1 MFFYLVNNS
10 NLFNK
15 SVSKN
20 DKYIKLLIYGT
31 VAYIVL
37 HAILFVGGKEALFYN
52 FRYYFWIILALDIA
66 VLLATDINNT
76 DSPLN
81 KLFKS
86 DTDEIKN
93 EYRVDIKRA
102 SINDIME
109 GAEIEQQNENN
120 KVVERPTTPTKNN
133 NTESQSESRGNQA
146 QKKKK
151 KKRKVTF
158 DLSGGSSVNSDFNK
172 FAQPISNPNQINAD
186 SILSSNRNINKSTP
200 LDTLLRDRASNPND
214 FVSGVGDVD
223 GYQSFSDSESEYNSD
238 LDMDSFEKG
247 LTM

>member
-1 MFFYLVNNS
+1 MFFYLINNS
-10 NLFNK
+10 NFFNK
-15 SVSKN
+15 SVSKT
-20 DKYIKLLIYGT
+20 DKYVKLLIYGT

-52 FRYYFWIILALDIA
+52 FRYYFWIILTLDVA
-66 VLLATDINNT
+66 VLLATDISNT

-81 KLFKS
+81 KLFKG
-86 DTDEIKN
+86 DPDEIKN

-109 GAEIEQQNENN
+109 GAEIEQQSQSDN
-120 KVVERPTTPTKNN
+120 VVEKNIN
-133 NTESQSESRGNQA
+133 KREKASESREAQA

-158 DLSGGSSVNSDFNK
+158 DLSGGSDFNK
-172 FAQPISNPNQINAD
+172 FAQPISNPNQISAD
-186 SILSSNRNINKSTP
+186 SILSSSRNVNKSTP

-214 FVSGVGDVD
+214 FVSGMGDVD

>member
-31 VAYIVL
+31 ITYIVL

-66 VLLATDINNT
+66 VLLATDISNA
-76 DSPLN
+76 DSPLS

-102 SINDIME
+102 SINDIMN
-109 GAEIEQQNENN
+109 G
-120 KVVERPTTPTKNN
+120 VETESAPNN
-133 NTESQSESRGNQA
+133 NLVEMPRAPLKQNNSQSNQTSGDS

-158 DLSGGSSVNSDFNK
+158 DLSGGQSDSNK
-172 FAQPISNPNQINAD
+172 FAQPISNPNQINAE
-186 SILSSNRNINKSTP
+186 SILSSSRNVNKSTP

-214 FVSGVGDVD
+214 FVPGMGDVD

>member
-1 MFFYLVNNS
+1 MFFYLINNS
-10 NLFNK
+10 NFFNK
-15 SVSKN
+15 SVSKS
-20 DKYIKLLIYGT
+20 DKYVKLLIYGT

-52 FRYYFWIILALDIA
+52 FRYYFWIILALDVA
-66 VLLATDINNT
+66 VLLATDISNA

-93 EYRVDIKRA
+93 EYRVDIKKA

-109 GAEIEQQNENN
+109 GAEIEQPVESNN
-120 KVVERPTTPTKNN
+120 IVEQK
-133 NTESQSESRGNQA
+133 SSESREAQA

-158 DLSGGSSVNSDFNK
+158 DLSGGNKGNSDFNK
-172 FAQPISNPNQINAD
+172 FAQPISNPNQISAD
-186 SILSSNRNINKSTP
+186 SILSSSRNVNKSTP

-214 FVSGVGDVD
+214 FVSGMDDVD

>member
-1 MFFYLVNNS
+1 MFFYLINNS
-10 NLFNK
+10 NFFNK
-15 SVSKN
+15 SVSKT
-20 DKYIKLLIYGT
+20 DKYVKLLIYGT

-52 FRYYFWIILALDIA
+52 FRYYFWIILALDVA
-66 VLLATDINNT
+66 VLLATDISNT

-109 GAEIEQQNENN
+109 GAEIEQPAVSNN
-120 KVVERPTTPTKNN
+120 VVEKKA
-133 NTESQSESRGNQA
+133 SESREAQAQAQA

-158 DLSGGSSVNSDFNK
+158 DLSGSNSGNLDFNK
-172 FAQPISNPNQINAD
+172 FAQPISNPNQISAD
-186 SILSSNRNINKSTP
+186 SILSSSRNVNKSTP

-214 FVSGVGDVD
+214 FVSGMDDVD

>member
-1 MFFYLVNNS
+1 MFFYLLKNS
-10 NLFNK
+10 TIIEQELDENTRSTK
-15 SVSKN
+15 
-20 DKYIKLLIYGT
+20 ILIYGT

-37 HAILFVGGKEALFYN
+37 HAILFVGGKDALFYN
-52 FRYYFWIILALDIA
+52 FRYYFWIILALDVA
-66 VLLATDINNT
+66 VLLATDISNA

-109 GAEIEQQNENN
+109 GAEIEQPPASNN
-120 KVVERPTTPTKNN
+120 VVEKKA
-133 NTESQSESRGNQA
+133 SESREAQAQAQA

-158 DLSGGSSVNSDFNK
+158 DLSGSSDFNK
-172 FAQPISNPNQINAD
+172 FAQPISNPNQISTD
-186 SILSSNRNINKSTP
+186 SILSSSRNVNKSTP

-214 FVSGVGDVD
+214 FVSGMDDVD

>member
-1 MFFYLVNNS
+1 
-10 NLFNK
+10 
-15 SVSKN
+15 
-20 DKYIKLLIYGT
+20 
-31 VAYIVL
+31 
-37 HAILFVGGKEALFYN
+37 
-52 FRYYFWIILALDIA
+52 
-66 VLLATDINNT
+66 
-76 DSPLN
+76 
-81 KLFKS
+81 
-86 DTDEIKN
+86 
-93 EYRVDIKRA
+93 
-102 SINDIME
+102 ME

-133 NTESQSESRGNQA
+133 NTESQSESHGNQA

-158 DLSGGSSVNSDFNK
+158 DLSGNSDFNK
-172 FAQPISNPNQINAD
+172 FAQPISNPNQISAD
-186 SILSSNRNINKSTP
+186 SILSSSRNVNKSTP

-214 FVSGVGDVD
+214 FVSGMGDVD

>member
-1 MFFYLVNNS
+1 MFFYLINNS
-10 NLFNK
+10 NFFNK
-15 SVSKN
+15 SVSKT
-20 DKYIKLLIYGT
+20 DKYVKLLIYGT

-52 FRYYFWIILALDIA
+52 FRYYFWIILTLDVA
-66 VLLATDINNT
+66 VLLATDISNT

-81 KLFKS
+81 KLFKG
-86 DTDEIKN
+86 DPDELKN
-93 EYRVDIKRA
+93 EYRADIKRA

-109 GAEIEQQNENN
+109 GAEIEQQSQSDN
-120 KVVERPTTPTKNN
+120 VVEKNIN
-133 NTESQSESRGNQA
+133 KREKASESREAQA

-158 DLSGGSSVNSDFNK
+158 DLSGNSDFNK
-172 FAQPISNPNQINAD
+172 FAQPISNPNQISAD
-186 SILSSNRNINKSTP
+186 SILSSSRNVNKSTP

-214 FVSGVGDVD
+214 FVSGMGDVD

>member
-31 VAYIVL
+31 ITYIVL

-66 VLLATDINNT
+66 VLLATDISNA
-76 DSPLN
+76 DSPFS

-86 DTDEIKN
+86 ETDEIKN

-109 GAEIEQQNENN
+109 GVEREPESSPINKNN
-120 KVVERPTTPTKNN
+120 NSVERPNIPLNKKETR
-133 NTESQSESRGNQA
+133 E
-146 QKKKK
+146 KKK

-158 DLSGGSSVNSDFNK
+158 DLSGREGGNSNFNK
-172 FAQPISNPNQINAD
+172 FAQPISNPNQINAEN
-186 SILSSNRNINKSTP
+186 ILSSSRNVNKSTP

-214 FVSGVGDVD
+214 FVPGVGDVD

>member
-1 MFFYLVNNS
+1 MQ
-10 NLFNK
+10 
-15 SVSKN
+15 
-20 DKYIKLLIYGT
+20 
-31 VAYIVL
+31 
-37 HAILFVGGKEALFYN
+37 LFVGGKEALFYN
-52 FRYYFWIILALDIA
+52 FRYYFWIILALDVA
-66 VLLATDINNT
+66 VLLATDISNT

-93 EYRVDIKRA
+93 EYIDIKKA

-109 GAEIEQQNENN
+109 GAEIEQPAASNN
-120 KVVERPTTPTKNN
+120 VVEKKA
-133 NTESQSESRGNQA
+133 SESREAQAQAQA

-158 DLSGGSSVNSDFNK
+158 DLSGNSDFNK
-172 FAQPISNPNQINAD
+172 FAQPISNPNQISAD
-186 SILSSNRNINKSTP
+186 SILSSSRNVNKSTP

-214 FVSGVGDVD
+214 FVSGAGDLD

>member
-31 VAYIVL
+31 ITYIVL

-66 VLLATDINNT
+66 VLLATDISNEE
-76 DSPLN
+76 SPLS

-93 EYRVDIKRA
+93 EYRVDIKKA

-109 GAEIEQQNENN
+109 GVEKETEPSINN
-120 KVVERPTTPTKNN
+120 NNSNNSVERPSIPLNKKETR
-133 NTESQSESRGNQA
+133 E
-146 QKKKK
+146 KKK

-158 DLSGGSSVNSDFNK
+158 DLSGGEGGNSNFNK
-172 FAQPISNPNQINAD
+172 FAQPISNPNQINAEN
-186 SILSSNRNINKSTP
+186 ILSSSRNVNKSTP

-214 FVSGVGDVD
+214 FVPGVGDVD

>member
-31 VAYIVL
+31 ITYIVL

-66 VLLATDINNT
+66 VLLATDINNS
-76 DSPLN
+76 DSPLS

-102 SINDIME
+102 SINDIMD
-109 GAEIEQQNENN
+109 G
-120 KVVERPTTPTKNN
+120 VETESAPNN
-133 NTESQSESRGNQA
+133 NLVEMPRAPLKQNNSQSNQTSGES

-151 KKRKVTF
+151 KKRNVTF
-158 DLSGGSSVNSDFNK
+158 DLSGGQSDSNK
-172 FAQPISNPNQINAD
+172 FAQPISNPNQINAE
-186 SILSSNRNINKSTP
+186 SILSSSRNVNKSTP

-214 FVSGVGDVD
+214 FVPGMGDVD

>member
-1 MFFYLVNNS
+1 MFFYLINNS
-10 NLFNK
+10 NFFNK
-15 SVSKN
+15 SVSKT
-20 DKYIKLLIYGT
+20 DKYVKLLIYGT

-52 FRYYFWIILALDIA
+52 FRYYFWIILALDVA
-66 VLLATDINNT
+66 VLLATDISNA

-93 EYRVDIKRA
+93 EYRVDIKKA

-109 GAEIEQQNENN
+109 GAEIEQSVESNN
-120 KVVERPTTPTKNN
+120 IVEQK
-133 NTESQSESRGNQA
+133 SSESREAQAQAQAQA

-158 DLSGGSSVNSDFNK
+158 DLSGNSDFNK
-172 FAQPISNPNQINAD
+172 FAQPISNQNQISAE
-186 SILSSNRNINKSTP
+186 SILSSSRNVNKSTP

-214 FVSGVGDVD
+214 FVSGAGDLD

>member
-1 MFFYLVNNS
+1 MFFYLINNS
-10 NLFNK
+10 NVFNK
-15 SVSKN
+15 SVAKG
-20 DKYIKLLIYGT
+20 DKYVKLLIYGT
-31 VAYIVL
+31 VAYIIL

-66 VLLATDINNT
+66 VLFATDISNT
-76 DSPLN
+76 ESPLN

-102 SINDIME
+102 SINDIMG
-109 GAEIEQQNENN
+109 GAEIEKQPEQNLNENN
-120 KVVERPTTPTKNN
+120 NIESKSSVISRNNQVE
-133 NTESQSESRGNQA
+133 
-146 QKKKK
+146 KKKK

-158 DLSGGSSVNSDFNK
+158 DLSGSNKGNSEFNK
-172 FAQPISNPNQINAD
+172 FAQPISNPNQISTD
-186 SILSSNRNINKSTP
+186 SILSSSRNVNKSTP

-214 FVSGVGDVD
+214 FVSGSGDLD